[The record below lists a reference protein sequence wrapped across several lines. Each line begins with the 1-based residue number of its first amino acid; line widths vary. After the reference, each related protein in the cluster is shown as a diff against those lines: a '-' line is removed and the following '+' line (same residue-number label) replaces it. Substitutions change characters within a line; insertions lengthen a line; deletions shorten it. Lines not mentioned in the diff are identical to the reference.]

1 MPRRDAR
8 PHSQMSRRHFF
19 RYESLGQGLLEPRR
33 FRRRLLGHSAIALA
47 LIAFTLLVGMSGYV
61 YFEKLSWTDAF
72 LNAAMLLGGMGP
84 VDDPMTEGGKLFAG
98 AYALYAGLVFLV
110 VAGIL
115 AAPVVHRIMHRFH
128 LDQSAK

>member
-1 MPRRDAR
+1 
-8 PHSQMSRRHFF
+8 MSRPHFF

-47 LIAFTLLVGMSGYV
+47 LIAFSLLVGMSGYV
-61 YFEKLSWTDAF
+61 YFETLSWTDAF